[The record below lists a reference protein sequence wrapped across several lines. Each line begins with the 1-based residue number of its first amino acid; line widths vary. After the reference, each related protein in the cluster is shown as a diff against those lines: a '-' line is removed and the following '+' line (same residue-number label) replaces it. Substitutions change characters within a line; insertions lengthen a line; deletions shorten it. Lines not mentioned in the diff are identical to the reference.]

1 MTIRTP
7 AEVFPP
13 GEFLADELEA
23 RGWTQTEFA
32 GIIGRPQ
39 KLVND
44 IINAKR
50 AVTPETAA
58 DFAAAFGTSA
68 QFWMNLETVWQLSK
82 VPARDD
88 SIARAAK
95 MRERFPVREMEKRGW
110 LLIKNSDKSSI
121 LDGSQRVSALEESL
135 KAFFGLKSID
145 DEIEFKHAARRNY
158 RREVTAHQWA
168 WIFRVNQLAT
178 ALRAPVFSTANLR
191 AKIPE
196 LERLMTEPEEIRH
209 VPRILLE
216 CGIRFVIVEPIPGSE
231 IQGVCFWIDD
241 KSPVIGLTLKGDQID
256 KFWFDLWHEL
266 EHVLNGD
273 GKDSLIIEED
283 SVNNSEFEDESE
295 GVANRSAANHCV
307 PTKAMDDFF
316 LRHNPMFPE
325 KSMLGFAKIM
335 KRHPGIV
342 AGQIQKRLGRWDL
355 FKKHQPRIRHI
366 IIQTAL
372 TDGYGV
378 NS

>member
-32 GIIGRPQ
+32 EIIGRPQ

-44 IINAKR
+44 VVLGKR

-58 DFAAAFGTSA
+58 DFAAALGTSA
-68 QFWMNLETVWQLSK
+68 QFWMNLETAWQLSK
-82 VPARDD
+82 VAPRDD
-88 SIARAAK
+88 SIARSAK
-95 MRERFPVREMEKRGW
+95 LRERFPVRDMCKRGW
-110 LLIKNSDKSSI
+110 V
-121 LDGSQRVSALEESL
+121 RVGESAAELEQNVLS
-135 KAFFGLKSID
+135 FFGLATLDAPIALN
-145 DEIEFKHAARRNY
+145 HAARRNY
-158 RREVTAHQWA
+158 RKEVTAHQWA

-178 ALRAPVFSTANLR
+178 ALRAPAFSGSTLL
-191 AKIPE
+191 AKLAE

-216 CGIRFVIVEPIPGSE
+216 CGIRLVIVEPIPGSE
-231 IQGVCFWIDD
+231 IQGVCFWINDN

-256 KFWFDLWHEL
+256 KFWFDLWHEI
-266 EHVLNGD
+266 EHVLSGD
-273 GKDSLIIEED
+273 GKDGVIVD
-283 SVNNSEFEDESE
+283 DFDESKIADDDE
-295 GVANRSAANHCV
+295 IEKNANRGAANRCV
-307 PTKAMDDFF
+307 PLGAMNDFY
-316 LRHNPMFPE
+316 LRHNPMFAE
-325 KSMLGFAKIM
+325 KSLLGFARLI

-342 AGQIQKRLGRWDL
+342 AGQLQKRTGRWDL
-355 FKKHQPRIRHI
+355 FKKHQAKIRHI
-366 IIQTAL
+366 ITQTAL

>member
-1 MTIRTP
+1 MTIRAP

-32 GIIGRPQ
+32 EIIGRPQ

-50 AVTPETAA
+50 SVTPETAA

-68 QFWMNLETVWQLSK
+68 QFWMNLETAWQLSR
-82 VPARDD
+82 VPSRDD

-95 MRERFPVREMEKRGW
+95 LRERFPVREMCKRGW
-110 LLIKNSDKSSI
+110 IPMGELADLERSV
-121 LDGSQRVSALEESL
+121 LD
-135 KAFFGLKSID
+135 FFEIPSVD
-145 DEIEFKHAARRNY
+145 APIEFRHAARRNY
-158 RREVTAHQWA
+158 QKEVTVHQWA
-168 WIFRVNQLAT
+168 WILRVNQLAT
-178 ALRAPVFSTANLR
+178 ALRTPPFSGATLR

-196 LERLMTEPEEIRH
+196 LERLMIEPEEIRH
-209 VPRILLE
+209 VPRILME
-216 CGIRFVIVEPIPGSE
+216 CGVRLVIVEPIPGSE
-231 IQGVCFWIDD
+231 IQGVCFWINENR
-241 KSPVIGLTLKGDQID
+241 SPVIGLTLKGDQID
-256 KFWFDLWHEL
+256 KFWFDLWHEI

-273 GKDSLIIEED
+273 GKDGLIIED
-283 SVNNSEFEDESE
+283 FDETKTE
-295 GVANRSAANHCV
+295 IDEAEKNANRSAANHCV
-307 PTKAMDDFF
+307 PLGAMNDFI
-316 LRHNPMFPE
+316 LRHNPLFSE
-325 KSMLGFAKIM
+325 KNMLGFARIL

-342 AGQIQKRLGRWDL
+342 AGQIQRRTGRWDL

-366 IIQTAL
+366 ITQTAL

-378 NS
+378 NP

>member
-1 MTIRTP
+1 MTIRAP

-32 GIIGRPQ
+32 EIIGRPQ

-50 AVTPETAA
+50 SVTPETAA
-58 DFAAAFGTSA
+58 DFAAALGTSA
-68 QFWMNLETVWQLSK
+68 QLWMNLETAWQLSK
-82 VPARDD
+82 VPPRDN

-95 MRERFPVREMEKRGW
+95 LREQFPVREMCKRGW
-110 LLIKNSDKSSI
+110 IKSGASAAELEQNVLSFFALNSVDSP
-121 LDGSQRVSALEESL
+121 
-135 KAFFGLKSID
+135 
-145 DEIEFKHAARRNY
+145 IELQHAARRNY
-158 RREVTAHQWA
+158 RKEVTAHQWA

-178 ALRAPVFSTANLR
+178 SLKTPPFSGATLR

-196 LERLMTEPEEIRH
+196 LERLMVEPEEIRH
-209 VPRILLE
+209 VPRMLME
-216 CGIRFVIVEPIPGSE
+216 CGVRLVIVEPIPGSE
-231 IQGVCFWIDD
+231 IQGVCFWINDN

-256 KFWFDLWHEL
+256 KFWFDLWHEI

-273 GKDSLIIEED
+273 GKDGLIIED
-283 SVNNSEFEDESE
+283 FDESNVANNE
-295 GVANRSAANHCV
+295 AEKNANRSAANHCV
-307 PTKAMDDFF
+307 PSSAMRDFI
-316 LRHNPMFPE
+316 LRHNPMFSE
-325 KSMLGFAKIM
+325 KSMLGFARIV

-342 AGQIQKRLGRWDL
+342 VGQIQRLTDRWDL

>member
-1 MTIRTP
+1 MTGRTP

-32 GIIGRPQ
+32 EIIGRPQ

-50 AVTPETAA
+50 GVTPEAAA

-68 QFWMNLETVWQLSK
+68 HFWINHETAWQLSK
-82 VPARDD
+82 VPPRKD
-88 SIARAAK
+88 SISRAAK
-95 MRERFPVREMEKRGW
+95 LRARFPVRGMCQRGW
-110 LLIKNSDKSSI
+110 IRTGDSAAELERNVLTFFEINSI
-121 LDGSQRVSALEESL
+121 ESP
-135 KAFFGLKSID
+135 
-145 DEIEFKHAARRNY
+145 IELKHAARRNY
-158 RREVTAHQWA
+158 QREVTAHQWA

-178 ALRAPVFSTANLR
+178 SLKVPPFSGATLR
-191 AKIPE
+191 AKITD
-196 LERLMTEPEEIRH
+196 LESLMVEPEEIRH
-209 VPRILLE
+209 LPRILME
-216 CGIRFVIVEPIPGSE
+216 CGVRFVIVEPIPGSE
-231 IQGVCFWIDD
+231 IQGVCFWIHDN

-256 KFWFDLWHEL
+256 KFWFDFWHEI

-273 GKDSLIIEED
+273 GKDGMIIED
-283 SVNNSEFEDESE
+283 FDETKADTNE
-295 GVANRSAANHCV
+295 AEKNANRGAANHCV
-307 PTKAMDDFF
+307 PLGAMRDFI
-316 LRHNPMFPE
+316 LRHNPMFSE
-325 KSMLGFAKIM
+325 KSMLGFARIV

-342 AGQIQKRLGRWDL
+342 AGQIQRLTDRWDL
-355 FKKHQPRIRHI
+355 FKKHQPRIRHVI
-366 IIQTAL
+366 TETAL